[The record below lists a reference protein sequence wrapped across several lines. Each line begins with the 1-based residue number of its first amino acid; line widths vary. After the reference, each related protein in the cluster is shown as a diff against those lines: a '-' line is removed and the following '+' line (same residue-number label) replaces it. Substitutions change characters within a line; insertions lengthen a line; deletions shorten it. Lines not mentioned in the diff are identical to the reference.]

1 MANAVRCAAG
11 HLPLLAALTWL
22 ASGMATKAVLCVA
35 KYEAAGPICEGPL
48 RGWQLR

>member
-11 HLPLLAALTWL
+11 HLPLLAAFTWL

-35 KYEAAGPICEGPL
+35 KYEAARALSVKGRCVGPAE
-48 RGWQLR
+48 